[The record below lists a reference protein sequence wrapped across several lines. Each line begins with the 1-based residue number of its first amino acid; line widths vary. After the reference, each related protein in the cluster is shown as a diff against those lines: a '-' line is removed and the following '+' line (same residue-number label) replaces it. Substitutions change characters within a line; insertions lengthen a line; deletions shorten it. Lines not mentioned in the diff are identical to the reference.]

1 MKNKIKEF
9 RKIRNLTQEEL
20 AQSMEVTRQTIISLE
35 NGKYDASLKL
45 AYKIASFFEVSIE
58 EIFLFQE
65 D

>member
-20 AQSMEVTRQTIISLE
+20 TQAMEVTRQTIISLE

>member
-20 AQSMEVTRQTIISLE
+20 AQAMEVTRQTIISLE
-35 NGKYDASLKL
+35 NGKYDAYLKL

>member
-20 AQSMEVTRQTIISLE
+20 AQAMEVTRQTIISLE
-35 NGKYDASLKL
+35 NGKYDASLKI

>member
-20 AQSMEVTRQTIISLE
+20 AQAMEVTRQTIISLE

-58 EIFLFQE
+58 EIFLFQG

>member
-20 AQSMEVTRQTIISLE
+20 AQAMEVTRQTVISLE

>member
-20 AQSMEVTRQTIISLE
+20 AQAMEVTRQTIIFLE